1 MVLTERPNGHST
13 LDWPLKTLSSDKSK
27 QTSLSRYDFNN
38 SSGLREQ
45 LIKGVRLIM
54 DAIQWEVLGCMC
66 TLRFWRVGF
75 MSGVAL
81 QFTVNL
87 RGFFFSNLSG
97 SWTLCRQECMIY
109 ELGVKNTG
117 YEFVGVYKG
126 GVWGIWT
133 LPKEVKTKR
142 LRCVVGD
149 LKTYLLNTHCTK
161 LFISEAKV
169 TAFLNPFHTRLMVG

>member
-27 QTSLSRYDFNN
+27 PTSLSRYDFNN
-38 SSGLREQ
+38 SSCLCEQ

-54 DAIQWEVLGCMC
+54 NAIQWEVLGCMC
-66 TLRFWRVGF
+66 VLLFWRVGF

-87 RGFFFSNLSG
+87 RGFFSNLSDY
-97 SWTLCRQECMIY
+97 WTLCRQVRAIY
-109 ELGVKNTG
+109 ELRVKNTG

-149 LKTYLLNTHCTK
+149 LKTCLLNSFFVHITSLKKQILHNALNS
-161 LFISEAKV
+161 LFLK
-169 TAFLNPFHTRLMVG
+169 PR